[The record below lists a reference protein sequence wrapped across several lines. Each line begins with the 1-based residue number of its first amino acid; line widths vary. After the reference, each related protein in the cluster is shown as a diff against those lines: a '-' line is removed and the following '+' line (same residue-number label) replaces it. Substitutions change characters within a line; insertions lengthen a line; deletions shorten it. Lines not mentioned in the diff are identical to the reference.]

1 MMNPSPGGANEQST
15 SNPDPRAP
23 VERFQTEVRFHNAS
37 EEIEEDKQVQL
48 GRGLGDRLVG
58 SESEDTT
65 CHSKKCEEDKQ
76 ELAERVRF
84 LEGQLEAMSSLV
96 EN

>member
-1 MMNPSPGGANEQST
+1 MKSTKGQTSPDTYQDTYLSPRKDTIMMNPSPGGANEQST

-65 CHSKKCEEDKQ
+65 CHSK
-76 ELAERVRF
+76 
-84 LEGQLEAMSSLV
+84 
-96 EN
+96 